1 MKPEIEGA
9 VEACKV
15 CDNEKKPLC
24 YVLKTLKQ
32 LGLYFKGKCGRDTET
47 GIVLKNSENT

>member
-9 VEACKV
+9 EEACKV

-47 GIVLKNSENT
+47 GIIRKNSENT

>member
-9 VEACKV
+9 VEACQV

-47 GIVLKNSENT
+47 GIVRKDSENA

>member
-9 VEACKV
+9 VEACNV
-15 CDNEKKPLC
+15 CKDEKKPVC

-47 GIVLKNSENT
+47 GIVKNSENA